1 MEDTKKKAASA
12 VYFFKKQKKTWIILA
27 LIFLLCLVGELFIGR
42 FLNLNQALTT
52 VKFASYT
59 ALFGLCQLIVIAC
72 GGNGIDL
79 SVGYIATL
87 SGIFGVA
94 VMKGENKGLP
104 LAILIAVLVG
114 LLFGVING
122 ILVSYFRL
130 SALVVTMAMSSV
142 IQGIVNAYA
151 AGMSISGNP
160 SPVLRTIATKSTFG
174 IPNIVFLL
182 VLIILL
188 VFFILKK
195 TKIGAIL
202 FGVGENET
210 TAFLSG
216 VNVRLVRC
224 MAFAVSGVVGGL
236 IGLLLVGNMGMAY
249 KDMAS
254 SYLLPSYAAVVVG
267 GISLS
272 GGEGHYLR
280 VALGAV
286 FLQVLTNLFIQF
298 GGGDAVRWTGYGVVL
313 YVLLLFYANDRRKR

>member
-1 MEDTKKKAASA
+1 MDDTRNAKISA
-12 VYFFKKQKKTWIILA
+12 VHFLKKQKKTWIILA
-27 LIFLLCLVGELFIGR
+27 LIFLLCIVGELFIGS
-42 FLNLNQALTT
+42 FLNFTQALTT

-59 ALFGLCQLIVIAC
+59 ALFGLCQLIVIAG

-94 VMKGENKGLP
+94 VMQGDNSGLP
-104 LAILIAVLVG
+104 LAILIAVLLG
-114 LLFGVING
+114 LVFGFING
-122 ILVSYFRL
+122 VLVSYFKL
-130 SALVVTMAMSSV
+130 SPLVVTMAMSSV

-160 SPVLRTIATKSTFG
+160 SPVLRTIATKSTLG
-174 IPNIVFLL
+174 IPNIVIL
-182 VLIILL
+182 LIIVLAI
-188 VFFILKK
+188 VYFVLKK
-195 TKIGAIL
+195 TKIGVLL

-210 TAFLSG
+210 TAYLSG
-216 VNVRLVRC
+216 VNVKLVRC
-224 MAFAVSGVVGGL
+224 LAFAASGIAGGL

-280 VALGAV
+280 VVLGAV

-298 GGGDAVRWTGYGVVL
+298 GGGDAVRWAGYGIVL